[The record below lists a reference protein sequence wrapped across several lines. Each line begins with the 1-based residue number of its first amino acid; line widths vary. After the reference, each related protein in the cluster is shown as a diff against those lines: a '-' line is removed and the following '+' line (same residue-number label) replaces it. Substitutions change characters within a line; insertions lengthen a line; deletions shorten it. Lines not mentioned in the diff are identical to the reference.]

1 MKKTGRNELCPC
13 GSGRKFKTCCLE
25 KPRMKPTGPA
35 PEVIRKAIQLFRD
48 KQLAQEKWIARYGHV
63 RPIINSDNW
72 GKKFVAIRNR
82 LEYSETWKFI
92 PDFLLDYVPHVFG
105 KDWWDA
111 EVAKPPNE
119 RHQVFQWRAG
129 CFRRMQAGV
138 YAGGKRTVAPD
149 GMTGA
154 YLSFAFNLFAIE
166 DNVGLDDLL
175 LHRLKHPEQF
185 QGALHEVFAE
195 ATCLRAGF
203 TIETEDESDPSKRH
217 AEFTAIHKI
226 TGERFSVEAKS
237 KHRAGILGQPGV
249 AQPHEKLKLTYGRL
263 INDAVAKNP
272 QHPLVIFLD
281 TNLPF
286 RSAHHVYGND
296 ATVPSRYISELCKRI
311 RNENR
316 GKCPFV
322 MLTLTN
328 IPHHY
333 AAAHEDDPPRHI
345 HSVLTEHPDSNKG
358 KALTALYN
366 AVFLYGNIPNEFPAS

>member
-1 MKKTGRNELCPC
+1 MMPA
-13 GSGRKFKTCCLE
+13 
-25 KPRMKPTGPA
+25 GPP
-35 PEVIRKAIQLFRD
+35 PEVFIKAAMQMRQ
-48 KQLAQEKWIARYGHV
+48 KQLVQEQWIARYGHV
-63 RPIINSDNW
+63 RPVIATDNW

-111 EVAKPPNE
+111 EVAKPEGE
-119 RHQVFQWRAG
+119 RHQVFQWRVGCLRHKQTGVEAG
-129 CFRRMQAGV
+129 EKRMV
-138 YAGGKRTVAPD
+138 MPD

-166 DNVGLDDLL
+166 DNSRLDDLL
-175 LHRLKHPEQF
+175 LHRLKNPEQF

-203 TIETEDESDPSKRH
+203 AIEREDERDPVTRH
-217 AEFTAIHKI
+217 AEFTATHRI

-237 KHRAGILGQPGV
+237 KHRPGVLGQAGV
-249 AQPHEKLKLTYGRL
+249 AQPHEKLGLTYGRL
-263 INDAVAKNP
+263 INDAAAKNP
-272 QHPLVIFLD
+272 KHPLVIFLD

-286 RSAHHVYGND
+286 RSAHHVYGKD
-296 ATVPSRYISELCKRI
+296 PAVPSRYITELCKRI
-311 RNENR
+311 RNQHGGR
-316 GKCPFV
+316 YPVV
-322 MLTLTN
+322 MLALTN

-333 AAAHEDDPPRHI
+333 AAAHENDPPKHI
-345 HSVLTEHPDSNKG
+345 HSMMTEHPDTNKG

-366 AVFLYGNIPNEFPAS
+366 AVPLYGNIPNEFPTF